1 MVLQRIPYWSHVVR
15 FGHMAIQEIAM
26 ICGKLPSWSP
36 GVDDDDLWKAN
47 DINLQFW
54 IVHTTYFWENLV

>member
-1 MVLQRIPYWSHVVR
+1 MVLQRIPYWSHVFR
-15 FGHMAIQEIAM
+15 FGHMA

-36 GVDDDDLWKAN
+36 GVDDDLWKAN

-54 IVHTTYFWENLV
+54 IVYTTYFWENYGKLCIVD